1 MANSLCDELWAKC
14 QDQLELLVQDDT
26 DWTQRSRSSTEGGG
40 GGAGKRERASEVRG
54 RLAGLYARYV
64 DCANRLED
72 CHDQCLQPQKRELLR
87 RLLDGCLGRVI
98 ELKHELVEVELSEHA
113 WARDQALLSG
123 RLEEEDPTTRL
134 TPEQVE
140 SRIPRYFRRERAR
153 EIAERRQLIE
163 RTLRALGHL
172 EDRTEKR
179 IMTERAAVRLI
190 QAHERARQ
198 GRVRFQFMKE
208 ILDMKER
215 SSIRAA
221 EAKDA
226 RDPLVAERSALLI
239 QRVWRGWRARARV
252 RQRKLDEMSLI
263 GMLPPAQQLTETARK
278 LERITRDRY
287 ELQDSYQAEYEQLRV
302 EVKRRIKAERSA
314 IMEERMRAEIRAW
327 IGAHY
332 RQTGKIPDIPSAENG
347 GSRLIFSRQ
356 DTESSLSKS
365 TGVSSSKDGGGAGG
379 SKKSRKSAG
388 KAGGN
393 ADADQQQAQAESE
406 AESEMGY
413 FRPQPSNHLAELA
426 RASQEYREIWRGKDE
441 SANTAQSA
449 YLDMIAAAAER
460 EVEREV
466 RLEVDQALRADV
478 EALQAAL
485 DRDRGYKGKRGAAA
499 KKSQKRARRS
509 GKKNKRKKEKD
520 LTPDRTTESLLEELL
535 EQGIVRTYP
544 EIELDSYQGQCSYG
558 EFHLGQRGKDPL
570 PAIGDIRQLIR
581 EYCILPL
588 GSELVRETTPLV
600 RSVLLAGPRGSGKRM
615 LVNAVCHELGATLFD
630 LTPANL
636 AGKYPGKSGLVM
648 LLHLISKVSRLLQ
661 PSVIFMEG
669 AEKPFVKKVPKTDRT
684 DPKRL
689 KKDLA
694 KLVKGIGP
702 EDRVIVIGTSRSPW
716 EADQKLMY
724 QAYDKVIYVPR
735 PDYGSMSRV
744 WKGLLYR
751 YSGLSREF
759 DTSAMAR
766 LCDGF
771 TIGTVVEAINEV
783 MTTKRMV
790 QLKVRPLTHIEL
802 INALSTR
809 EPVYKEE
816 EDTFLNWYSKTPT
829 CRKKQ
834 RSIEL
839 ELAREEEAN
848 EKRKKKG
855 SKK

>member
-14 QDQLELLVQDDT
+14 QDQLELVVQDDT
-26 DWTQRSRSSTEGGG
+26 DWTQRSRSSTGG
-40 GGAGKRERASEVRG
+40 GKRERASEVRG
-54 RLAGLYARYV
+54 RLAGLYVRY
-64 DCANRLED
+64 
-72 CHDQCLQPQKRELLR
+72 CLQPQKRQLLR
-87 RLLDGCLGRVI
+87 RLLDGCLGRVL

-113 WARDQALLSG
+113 WARDRALLG
-123 RLEEEDPTTRL
+123 QPEEEVVASATRL

-140 SRIPRYFRRERAR
+140 SRIPRYLRRERAR

-226 RDPLVAERSALLI
+226 RDPLIAERSALLI

-278 LERITRDRY
+278 LERIARDRY
-287 ELQDSYQAEYEQLRV
+287 ELQDLYQAEYEQLRV
-302 EVKRRIKAERSA
+302 ELKQRIKVERSA
-314 IMEERMRAEIRAW
+314 IMGEQMRAEIRAW

-365 TGVSSSKDGGGAGG
+365 TGVSSSKDGAGGG
-379 SKKSRKSAG
+379 SKKSRKSGG
-388 KAGGN
+388 KPGN

-413 FRPQPSNHLAELA
+413 FRPQPSNHLAEL
-426 RASQEYREIWRGKDE
+426 DE
-441 SANTAQSA
+441 SSNTAQTA

-509 GKKNKRKKEKD
+509 GKKSKRKKEKD

-544 EIELDSYQGQCSYG
+544 EIELDSYQGQDFFQIKLRLLLHILLLRMNEKQTINIISRLNYT
-558 EFHLGQRGKDPL
+558 
-570 PAIGDIRQLIR
+570 GDIRQLIR

-588 GSELVRETTPLV
+588 GSEQLRETTPLV

-615 LVNAVCHELGATLFD
+615 LVSAVCHELGATLFD

-735 PDYGSMSRV
+735 PDYGSM
-744 WKGLLYR
+744 

-802 INALSTR
+802 INALKKTDSLIF
-809 EPVYKEE
+809 
-816 EDTFLNWYSKTPT
+816 FLLDWYSKTPT

-855 SKK
+855 TKK